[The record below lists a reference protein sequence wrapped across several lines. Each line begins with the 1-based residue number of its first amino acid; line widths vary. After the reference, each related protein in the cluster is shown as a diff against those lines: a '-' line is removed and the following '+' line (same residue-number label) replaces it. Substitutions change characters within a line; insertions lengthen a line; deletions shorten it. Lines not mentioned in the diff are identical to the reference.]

1 MMPHERLL
9 KTLLPAVFLTVGAV
23 LLIVAIAVNRA
34 SARKKAECTV
44 RTTGLVSRLEPRK
57 MARSAIS
64 DGVPM
69 TTWVPSYEFYAG
81 GQTITVRGSVGQE
94 KGRMK
99 VGQTVTIYYNA
110 KNPSRIY
117 VPDERTGT
125 LSLLLGGI
133 GALFL
138 VIGIAA
144 LLLLRQLV

>member
-1 MMPHERLL
+1 M
-9 KTLLPAVFLTVGAV
+9 VVGVV
-23 LLIVAIAVNRA
+23 LLIVAIAINRA
-34 SARKKAECTV
+34 CSRKKAECTV
-44 RTTGLVSRLEPRK
+44 RTTGLVCRLEPCK
-57 MARSAIS
+57 MAHSAIR

-69 TTWVPSYEFYAG
+69 ATWVPSYEFYAG
-81 GQTITVRGSVGQE
+81 GQTITVRSSVGQE

-99 VGQTVTIYYNA
+99 VGQKVTIYYDA

-117 VPDERTGT
+117 VPDKRAGS